1 MSTYVRLVDQTIRYT
16 TPRIIPSFY
25 RGEIKKKKRDS
36 DRAADGQAS
45 SCRNGVGRQR
55 LLPRR
60 QLEGA
65 EVRRRAFWF
74 LIYSSTEQHPTAPVL
89 LVGLLRWIPMK
100 HSGTRRFNRTTNSY
114 VVQGNKRSAST
125 ISSISN
131 LNIRIAVHLI
141 FIPGIVVQSVRAP
154 PCQGGSCGF
163 EPRQS
168 RPRIR

>member
-25 RGEIKKKKRDS
+25 RGEIKKNKRDS

-65 EVRRRAFWF
+65 EVRRRAFWL

-89 LVGLLRWIPMK
+89 L
-100 HSGTRRFNRTTNSY
+100 
-114 VVQGNKRSAST
+114 
-125 ISSISN
+125 
-131 LNIRIAVHLI
+131 AVHLI